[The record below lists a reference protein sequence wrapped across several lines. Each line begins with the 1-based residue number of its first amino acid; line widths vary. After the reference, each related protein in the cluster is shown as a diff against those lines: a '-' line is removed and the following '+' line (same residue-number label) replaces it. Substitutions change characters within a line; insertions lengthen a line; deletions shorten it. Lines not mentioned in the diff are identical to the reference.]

1 MTFRA
6 PPRWPG
12 RLGNRDEGGY
22 VLVMLAAALF
32 SMIVAASFAVDI
44 GGWYSRGAEIQRA
57 ADAAALSGVVWMP
70 DFPTA
75 QTAALAAAARNGF
88 VPGGTISMV
97 VSPVAG
103 STRQLSVSITDAKSP
118 RHLSGSIVGHDQVL
132 TRAATAEYV
141 LPVPLGSPKNT
152 FGTGDLLAGANR
164 ENFWAAVNGYCAGH
178 ESGDVKLARFESYSS
193 ATGAALQCSPAGS
206 PQTADYDPTGYLYA
220 IEMPQSALALHL
232 EVYDGGYNTSLSTP
246 DIALATDVQAVTTTF
261 QVFGPDNTPL
271 DTSDNPLVS
280 TTTIASNNLLYK
292 NLWMPLQVWVNPAA
306 GTYYLRVKTSA
317 AQTTESRASN
327 GFGLRAYTGALF
339 STCTSIVGATG
350 YSASCPQIHGVGD
363 MSIYANLSGVTATF
377 YLAQVAALHAGKT
390 MQLTLFDS
398 GEGATKIEVLDPNGS
413 PATFSWH
420 TPCNPPTAPTG
431 GCSGTNVTS
440 LNVSGTGTQPYTGL
454 QSTSKYNDRRMILDV
469 KLPANY
475 TTLYGAKVWWQIR
488 YTVGSS
494 AQDRT
499 TWSVNIIGDPVH
511 LVGG

>member
-1 MTFRA
+1 
-6 PPRWPG
+6 
-12 RLGNRDEGGY
+12 LGNRDEGGY
-22 VLVMLAAALF
+22 VLVMLTAGLF
-32 SMIVAASFAVDI
+32 TMIVAASFAVDI
-44 GGWYSRGAEIQRA
+44 GGWYSRQSEIQRG

-88 VPGGTISMV
+88 VPGGAISIV
-97 VSPVAG
+97 VAPVAG
-103 STRQLSVSITDAKSP
+103 SSRQLTVTITDADAP
-118 RHLSGSIVGHDQVL
+118 RYFSGSVVAHDQSL

-178 ESGDVKLARFESYSS
+178 ESGDVKLARYESYTT
-193 ATGAALQCSPAGS
+193 ATGASLQCSPAAS

-246 DIALATDVQAVTTTF
+246 DIALATDAQAVTTTY
-261 QVFGPDNTPL
+261 QVFGSDNTPL
-271 DTSDNPLVS
+271 DTSDNPLLS
-280 TTTIASNNLLYK
+280 TTTIATNNLVYK
-292 NLWMPLQVWVNPAA
+292 NLWVPLQTWVNPVA

-327 GFGLRAYTGALF
+327 GFALRAYTGALF
-339 STCTSIVGATG
+339 VTCTSIVGATG

-398 GEGATKIEVLDPNGS
+398 GEGATKIEVLDPNGN
-413 PATFSWH
+413 PATFSWR
-420 TPCNPPTAPTG
+420 TPCNPPTSPTG
-431 GCSGTNVTS
+431 GCSASNVTS

-475 TTLYGAKVWWQIR
+475 TTVYGTKVWWQIR
-488 YTVGSS
+488 YTVGTS
-494 AQDRT
+494 ASDRT